1 MIMLYRRGPRT
12 IISGL
17 SSGALAVV
25 ALLVAGALTA
35 SAQPASAVRG
45 LLDDAAARFGIPR
58 RVLYGIAYNESRWR
72 HVPADS
78 LSPSCTGMPPAIGI
92 MGLRNDDYFGRSL
105 HAGVALGITPEEA
118 AATVEGNIMAG
129 AAHLSS
135 LFTGTDRESME
146 QWLPAIGAYSG
157 IPESQQALR
166 LLYIDGVLELLRRG
180 WNTGDQYVAAGPVPA
195 LDRERMNGELE
206 AMGMMPAPAGD
217 FPGADWRPSPN
228 FSGRGGASISAVTIH
243 DTEGSFA
250 GSLSW
255 LTSAQSGASAH
266 YMIRSVDGFTVQMV
280 REKEKAWHVRDENP
294 YTIGIEHEGY
304 TTRPEY
310 FTPAM
315 YDASAALTRYLA
327 RTYHIPLDRS
337 HIKGHLDFPNNTHTD
352 PGGWWDWPGYFRRI
366 MESPAARVTID
377 PLEDNVV
384 GWWQP
389 GMSGSTTGVDTALS
403 RLRITAAGAYQG
415 EKGAECSYAFTGSS
429 GGVARFFR
437 SGHGSTSDG
446 LLNVGTNG
454 VLTLAVRGDGSGH
467 ELEIWLYDR
476 EKGNRMV
483 RAGAILWSG
492 WRVIPVPL
500 AGLGT
505 GGPFRFH
512 SVVLRQS
519 SGKGRT
525 GTIAFDELAHETGVS
540 DVAEPPTSPVA
551 YPRSIVLGI
560 NQHFPDF
567 MYGAEDISIYSALG
581 ELAGHF
587 PRLPESPSAAS
598 LAPGIYILLS
608 NREYTRI
615 LVTGN

>member
-1 MIMLYRRGPRT
+1 MIMLYRSALRT
-12 IISGL
+12 GISRL
-17 SSGALAVV
+17 SPMAVA
-25 ALLVAGALTA
+25 ALLLLGALTA
-35 SAQPASAVRG
+35 SAQPASTVRG

-92 MGLRNDDYFGRSL
+92 MGLRDDDYFGHSL
-105 HAGVALGITPEEA
+105 RAGIALGITPEEA
-118 AATVEGNIMAG
+118 AASIEGNITAG
-129 AAHLSS
+129 GAHLSA
-135 LFTGTDRESME
+135 LFTGSDREAIE
-146 QWLPAIGAYSG
+146 DWLPAIGAYSG
-157 IPESQQALR
+157 IPESQPALR

-180 WNTGDQYVAAGPVPA
+180 WNIGDQYVASGPVPA
-195 LDRERMNGELE
+195 IDKEGMNRELE

-217 FPGADWRPSPN
+217 FPGAEWRPSPN

-280 REKEKAWHVRDENP
+280 HDKDKAWHVRDENP

-327 RTYHIPLDRS
+327 RTYRIPLDRS

-352 PGGWWDWPGYFRRI
+352 PGGWWDWPAYFRRI
-366 MESPAARVTID
+366 MESSAARVTID

-389 GMSGSTTGVDTALS
+389 GMSGSTTGVDTAIS
-403 RLRITAAGAYQG
+403 RLRITSSGAYQG

-437 SGHGSTSDG
+437 SGHGNTSDG
-446 LLNVGTNG
+446 LLNVGSNG
-454 VLTLAVRGDGSGH
+454 SVTLAVRGDGSGH

-476 EKGNRMV
+476 EKGNRIV
-483 RAGAILWSG
+483 RAGSIVWSG
-492 WRVIPVPL
+492 WRTISVPL

-525 GTIAFDELAHETGVS
+525 GTIAFDELAHEIGVS
-540 DVAEPPTSPVA
+540 SVAEGPETPA
-551 YPRSIVLGI
+551 YSPRSIALGI
-560 NQHFPDF
+560 NQPFPDF
-567 MYGAEDISIYSALG
+567 MYAAEDISIYSALG
-581 ELAGHF
+581 ELVGRF
-587 PRLPESPSAAS
+587 PRLPESPAAAS
-598 LAPGIYILLS
+598 LAPGFYLIS
-608 NREYTRI
+608 PPNREYTRI
-615 LVTGN
+615 LVEGE